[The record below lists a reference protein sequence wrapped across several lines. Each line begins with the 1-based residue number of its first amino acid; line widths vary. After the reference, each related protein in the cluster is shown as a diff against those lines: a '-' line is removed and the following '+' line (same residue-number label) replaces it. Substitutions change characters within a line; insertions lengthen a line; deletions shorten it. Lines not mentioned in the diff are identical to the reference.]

1 MLKLKLPQSIKRLDL
16 SNKRTRLLSLLA
28 VLIVILGVG
37 AFFINKAHGK
47 KLYAQ
52 AAGHKIYEQ
61 EVKDLI
67 GTTKGVS
74 DHQAAQ
80 VLADKYMLEALT
92 KENNISVGDKE
103 LKARYGSKDID
114 FEKAN
119 DKFIYQSKLNGLYY
133 EKLSAWSRG
142 VYKGEYLITNFSRY
156 IPFEPVLPE
165 DKANGK
171 LGNKTL
177 IAQDRKYAEDLINK
191 LYDQVKSGKMTFAQ
205 AIQEEREDKMVGVKA
220 YPTMPHSG
228 SFDTSSAPESTLEI
242 ASIKDK
248 VHGLKPGETSKP
260 FAVKVSVSADDSK
273 QADSYF
279 LVVHMD
285 KSSGG
290 SNVGYDQ
297 YIVQAKQRL
306 GYAVYV

>member
-1 MLKLKLPQSIKRLDL
+1 MLKPKLPQSIKGLDL
-16 SNKRTRLLSLLA
+16 SNKRTR
-28 VLIVILGVG
+28 VLGILVVLVIIAGAGV
-37 AFFINKAHGK
+37 FFINKTHGH

-52 AAGHKIYEQ
+52 AAGHKIYEK

-80 VLADKYMLEALT
+80 VLADKYMLEALA
-92 KENNISVGDKE
+92 KENNISVSDKE
-103 LKARYGSKDID
+103 LKARYNSKQID

-119 DKFIYQSKLNGLYY
+119 DKFIYQSKLNGLYF

-165 DKANGK
+165 NKADKK
-171 LGNKTL
+171 LGNMQL

-191 LYDQVKSGKMTFAQ
+191 LYDQVTSGKMTFAQ
-205 AIQEEREDKMVGVKA
+205 AIQEERGDSRVGAKA

-228 SFDTSSAPESTLEI
+228 SFNTSAAPNSTLEV

-248 VHGLKPGETSKP
+248 VHSLKAGETSKP

-285 KSSGG
+285 KSSAG
-290 SNVGYDQ
+290 SKVGYDQ